1 MISVEEARRVI
12 LQSIPVLGL
21 ERVDIL
27 NALGRVLGEDVYAP
41 YHIPHWDNSAMDG
54 YAVIR
59 DDIRDA
65 TTENPVTLRVVADL
79 PAGYTAKRDLNR
91 GEAIRIMTGAP
102 VPQGSDTVVMV
113 EDTQRDGEK
122 VQIFRANVKG
132 DNIRKAGEDVSKG
145 ALVLPSGS
153 VIHPAEVGML
163 ASLKRAFVS
172 VYQRPTVAVIS
183 TGDELIDVDGDL
195 TEGKI
200 VSSNSYSLASLV
212 RDSGAIPL
220 MLGIARDRPGELL
233 DRFKVAVRADMILSS
248 GGVSVG
254 DYDLVKDILNE
265 LGAEM
270 KFWKVAMR
278 PGQPLAFGVIE
289 GKPTFGL
296 PGNPVSCMV
305 SFEQFVR
312 PSILKASGH
321 KKIGQT
327 FVEARLMEPIQKKA
341 GKTYFIRCVVR
352 RDEGKYFVSTTGEQG
367 SGILMSMVRANGLMV
382 LPEEKTQ
389 FNKGDMVNVQILN
402 RDFERTDPSCD
413 HWDPLSH

>member
-1 MISVEEARRVI
+1 MEDEMISVEEALQTI
-12 LQSIPVLGL
+12 LKSVPVLGL
-21 ERVDIL
+21 EKVDIL

-54 YAVIR
+54 YAVIHK
-59 DDIRDA
+59 DIQDA
-65 TTENPVTLRVVADL
+65 TPENPATLNVIADL
-79 PAGYTAKRDLNR
+79 PAGYTTKRELKQ

-102 VPQGSDTVVMV
+102 IPVGSDTVVMV
-113 EDTQRDGEK
+113 EDTKRDGD
-122 VQIFRANVKG
+122 NVKIFKANSRG
-132 DNIRKAGEDVSKG
+132 NNVRKAGEDVSKG

-153 VIHPAEVGML
+153 VIHPADVGML
-163 ASLKRAFVS
+163 ASFKRSFVS
-172 VYQRPTVAVIS
+172 VYQQPTVAVIS
-183 TGDELIDVDGDL
+183 TGDELIDVDEDL

-200 VSSNSYSLASLV
+200 VSSNTYSLSSLV
-212 RDSGAIPL
+212 RYSGATPL
-220 MLGIARDRPGELL
+220 ILGIAKDRSDDLL
-233 DRFKVAVRADMILSS
+233 DRFKVAVRADMIVSS

-312 PSILKASGH
+312 PSILKASGYRQ
-321 KKIGQT
+321 IYRPL
-327 FVEARLMEPIQKKA
+327 VEARLTEPIQKKK
-341 GKTYFIRCVVR
+341 GKKYFIRCIVR
-352 RDEGKYFVSTTGEQG
+352 MENEQYVVSTTGEQG
-367 SGILMSMVRANGLMV
+367 SGILMSMVRANGLIV
-382 LPEEKTQ
+382 LPEDKTTFETGQ
-389 FNKGDMVNVQILN
+389 MVKVQILN
-402 RDFERTDPSCD
+402 RDFELKE
-413 HWDPLSH
+413 HHVYQ